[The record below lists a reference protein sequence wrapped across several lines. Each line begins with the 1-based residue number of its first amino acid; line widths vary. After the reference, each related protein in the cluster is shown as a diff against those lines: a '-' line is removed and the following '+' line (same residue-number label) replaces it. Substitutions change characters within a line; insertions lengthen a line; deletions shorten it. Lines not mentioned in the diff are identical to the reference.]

1 HAAETDGAGEVP
13 IERPA
18 APVAPERFEVLQAL
32 LAYLLDQCGDD
43 PEAEIPAA
51 DLVERF
57 HSPPEELEEHLSL
70 LNLVNFGG
78 GCYAVYA
85 ELHDDTVTV
94 DKELFGDT
102 FRAPPRLTPLEA
114 RAIRLALEFV
124 GPMIAADART
134 PLDRV
139 RRKLEE
145 TFGEFDL
152 AQTPQPHIG
161 EDEEGLVATLTQG
174 IREG

>member
-1 HAAETDGAGEVP
+1 RSPTPPD
-13 IERPA
+13 ERGGH
-18 APVAPERFEVLQAL
+18 LAL
-32 LAYLLDQCGDD
+32 LH
-43 PEAEIPAA
+43 PAT
-51 DLVERF
+51 
-57 HSPPEELEEHLSL
+57 S
-70 LNLVNFGG
+70 GG
-78 GCYAVYA
+78 GCYAIYA
-85 ELHDDTVTV
+85 QLEDGEVRV

-152 AQTPQPHIG
+152 AHTPEPHVG
-161 EDEEGLVATLTQG
+161 EDEAGLVATLTHG
-174 IREG
+174 IRQRR

>member
-1 HAAETDGAGEVP
+1 
-13 IERPA
+13 
-18 APVAPERFEVLQAL
+18 
-32 LAYLLDQCGDD
+32 
-43 PEAEIPAA
+43 
-51 DLVERF
+51 
-57 HSPPEELEEHLSL
+57 L

-78 GCYAVYA
+78 GCYAIYA
-85 ELHDDTVTV
+85 QLENGKVRV

-124 GPMIAADART
+124 GPMIAADAHT

-145 TFGEFDL
+145 TFGQFDL
-152 AQTPQPHIG
+152 TQTPQPRTG
-161 EDEEGLVATLTQG
+161 DAEADLVATLTEG
-174 IREG
+174 IRERRLVAIEYQKEGEQTWSQRI